1 MLQERRRTSRV
12 RCYLPIRLYP
22 QGEHRVIE
30 TLSKDLGLG
39 GMSCLSP
46 IHRPI
51 ATPVAV
57 ELMLGQGQPA
67 LNLHARVSWF
77 TEVPNS
83 EQFQLGLSFD
93 QMTEL
98 QSRQLSLCI
107 DRFTSHL
114 SPALS

>member
-1 MLQERRRTSRV
+1 MLQESRRTPRV

-46 IHRPI
+46 VHRPI
-51 ATPVAV
+51 ATPLSV
-57 ELMLGQGQPA
+57 EIMLGQGQPPV
-67 LNLHARVSWF
+67 NVHAQVIWF

-83 EQFQLGLSFD
+83 EQFQLGLAFD
-93 QMTEL
+93 PLNEL
-98 QSRQLSLCI
+98 QSRQLSRCL

-114 SPALS
+114 SPALT

>member
-1 MLQERRRTSRV
+1 MVPESRKHPRV
-12 RCYLPIRLYP
+12 RCYVPVRLYP
-22 QGEHRVIE
+22 HGERRVIE
-30 TLSKDLGLG
+30 TLTKDLGLG

-46 IHRPI
+46 VYRPV
-51 ATPVAV
+51 ATPVSL
-57 ELMLGQGQPA
+57 ELTLGQGEPP
-67 LNLHARVSWF
+67 LTLHAQLAWF
-77 TEVPNS
+77 SQVPNS